1 MFAFHFSKQTGSTAS
16 AEKARHQ
23 QTRLVFGTAAPPQPS
38 PASKQLKM
46 DVKTSD
52 KSAVNPRNL
61 MDSSA
66 PKTMRGK
73 EKEGPKK
80 KKPSSLRKVTRQHLQ
95 EVLLCV
101 TMIVCVCSFPNP
113 RLSRK
118 RRRKRKDCESW
129 ENPFQRSTTLCLSF
143 LSLLL

>member
-1 MFAFHFSKQTGSTAS
+1 MMITCHFLKQTGPTAS

-23 QTRLVFGTAAPPQPS
+23 QARLVFGTAAPPQPS

-52 KSAVNPRNL
+52 KSAVVPRNL

-66 PKTMRGK
+66 PKTMRRK

-80 KKPSSLRKVTRQHLQ
+80 KKPSSLRKVTRQRLQ
-95 EVLLCV
+95 EVLLRV
-101 TMIVCVCSFPNP
+101 VMIV
-113 RLSRK
+113 RLFFFVS
-118 RRRKRKDCESW
+118 
-129 ENPFQRSTTLCLSF
+129 
-143 LSLLL
+143 